1 MEEKVFS
8 TIGELRELL
17 EKFSDN
23 DFVEISTNGFSI
35 LIDGYWFDE
44 KKHCLYLSIDT

>member
-1 MEEKVFS
+1 MEEKVII

-17 EKFSDN
+17 EKFPSN
-23 DFVEISTNGFSI
+23 DFVEISTSGFSI

-44 KKHCLYLSIDT
+44 EKRCLYLSIDT